1 MLPVIRVVSVWH
13 QMPVIQR
20 ETQDCVLD
28 SSRTLRQYAP
38 GTHDAVSGID
48 RGDVKSYS
56 SLIGLQTRRHSVSLK
71 TTQIRS
77 HPG

>member
-1 MLPVIRVVSVWH
+1 MGGNDEMLPVIRAVSVWH

-48 RGDVKSYS
+48 RG
-56 SLIGLQTRRHSVSLK
+56 
-71 TTQIRS
+71 
-77 HPG
+77 